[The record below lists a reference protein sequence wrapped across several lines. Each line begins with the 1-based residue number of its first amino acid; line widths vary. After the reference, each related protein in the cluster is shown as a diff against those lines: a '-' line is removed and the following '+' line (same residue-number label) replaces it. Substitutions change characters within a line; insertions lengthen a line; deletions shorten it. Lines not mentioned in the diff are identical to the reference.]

1 LIYYKKLCFTFI
13 FFCSFAVAEQSHFSK
28 LDNDDNYQFNYQ
40 WQDINAITQSITF
53 PLAKSII
60 FGQFRNFKTYKIDV
74 AQKFIKKHI
83 KRRLRKNP
91 FPDVRINFNNQDNS
105 IDITGKS
112 ELKISDA
119 YTAISDMELE
129 ISEKY
134 LKDNLYHRFTTHN
147 QVNAIKPDHRR
158 FANLSVEYLKP
169 IKPVILEKVS
179 IKNIREVTDFTL
191 GFVQSIPYS
200 TLESRITSA
209 GAGFNPPLKLLWENQ
224 GDCDSKVTLTA
235 ALLRS
240 LMPRINIAL
249 IFIDNHALIGVNV
262 ASEIGSEEMTIE
274 HNGITYLLAEP
285 TGPVLLTL
293 GTISEDSQQAI
304 LQGQYTIETM

>member
-1 LIYYKKLCFTFI
+1 VIYYKKLCYVLI
-13 FFCSFAVAEQSHFSK
+13 LFCCSANAEQSHFSK
-28 LDNDDNYQFNYQ
+28 TEHDDDYQFSYQ
-40 WQDINAITQSITF
+40 WQDINATTQLITF
-53 PLAKSII
+53 SLAKNII
-60 FGQFRNFKTYKIDV
+60 FDQFRNFKTYKTDL
-74 AQKFIKKHI
+74 AQKFIRKSI
-83 KRRLRKNP
+83 KRRLRKTP
-91 FPDVRINFNNQDNS
+91 LTDVKINFNNQNNS

-112 ELKISDA
+112 ELKINEA
-119 YTAISDMELE
+119 YTAISNMELE
-129 ISEKY
+129 ISEQY
-134 LKDNLYHRFTTHN
+134 LKDNLYHRFVTHN

-158 FANLSVEYLKP
+158 FANLSVDNLKP
-169 IKPVILEKVS
+169 LKPVILEKVS

-235 ALLRS
+235 ALLRA

-249 IFIDNHALIGVNV
+249 VFIDNHALIGVNI
-262 ASEIGSEEMTIE
+262 AAEIGSEEMTLD

-285 TGPVLLTL
+285 TGPMLLAL
-293 GTISEDSQQAI
+293 GTISDESQQAI
-304 LQGQYTIETM
+304 LQGQYTIEVM